1 MNTEKTS
8 CTIRKAT
15 VDDAETIHFFI
26 EKIAEYERLSDQV
39 QSTSE
44 NIRKYGFGQRP
55 YFETLLCEID
65 KERKRAVGFALY
77 FFTYSTFTG
86 KPSLYLEDLFVLQEY
101 RGRGYGKALF
111 MELVKIASNL
121 DCGRM
126 EWSVLDWNEPA
137 IKFYLSLGAIP
148 MSEWTV
154 YRLDEK
160 TLKSLAG
167 KG

>member
-1 MNTEKTS
+1 MKKKNS
-8 CTIRKAT
+8 SFTIRKAT

-39 QSTSE
+39 QSSSD

-55 YFETLLCEID
+55 YFETLLCEIEGG
-65 KERKRAVGFALY
+65 KKAVGFALY

-111 MELVKIASNL
+111 MELVKIAGDL

-137 IKFYLSLGAIP
+137 IKFYLALGAIP

-160 TLKSLAG
+160 TLKSLARQV
-167 KG
+167 